1 MKFTLITE
9 SIEQIAFIV
18 PDMYRWRELE
28 QLLGGAERST
38 RDQIYCSGMREV

>member
-9 SIEQIAFIV
+9 SIKQIAFIV

-28 QLLGGAERST
+28 QMLGRTERST
-38 RDQIYCSGMREV
+38 WDQIYCSRMREV